1 MLYARLRQGGLFLG
15 AWLFA
20 CGLGRGQQ
28 REPDPLHL
36 VETGQVTVAGHA
48 SQYLIRHLPVSSFPA
63 LPAAVQDLLNQR
75 GCLIPQ
81 TYAAHRPENVVNASL
96 ERPGSSDWAVLCSS
110 GGSVTLLVFFTSA
123 PDKPLELASSLET
136 ERLQVHDL
144 SGVLGFNWGI
154 DPASPEQI
162 REAQTGMEH
171 RPSRLDHDALADSV
185 VDHSAVYHFYS
196 RGSWMLVDV
205 PD

>member
-1 MLYARLRQGGLFLG
+1 MIGL
-15 AWLFA
+15 A
-20 CGLGRGQQ
+20 QTHT
-28 REPDPLHL
+28 PDPLHL

-81 TYAAHRPENVVNASL
+81 TYAAHHPENVVNASL

-123 PDKPLELASSLET
+123 PDKPLELATFAET
-136 ERLQVHDL
+136 ARLQVHDL
-144 SGVLGFNWGI
+144 TGVLGFNWGV
-154 DPASPEQI
+154 DPASPERI

-171 RPSRLDHDALADSV
+171 RPSRLDHDALADSI
-185 VDHSAVYHFYS
+185 VDRRTVYHFYS
-196 RGSWMLVDV
+196 RGSWTLVDM